1 MHLGDHPRTKHALAR
16 EREGRSQAENSL
28 INISETL
35 SLQLLGPPRPTTFAS
50 RERRMGKEK
59 EIKLRKQI

>member
-1 MHLGDHPRTKHALAR
+1 MHAAR
-16 EREGRSQAENSL
+16 EGEERSQAENNL

-35 SLQLLGPPRPTTFAS
+35 SLQLLSPHSPTTFAR

-59 EIKLRKQI
+59 EIKPRKQI

>member
-1 MHLGDHPRTKHALAR
+1 MHTP
-16 EREGRSQAENSL
+16 ERGEGRSQAENNL

-35 SLQLLGPPRPTTFAS
+35 SLQLLSPHSPTTFAC